1 MPETPSA
8 RQAGYRMD
16 RGRWAR
22 LSFDEQMGNIGSEVG
37 RAIAARR
44 AGKPLREER
53 AIARA
58 IDLFGATAEVW
69 VGTLYSYRLRE
80 VLRSRD
86 EFLRLFY
93 DGTFEDDADNI
104 ERYFLFF
111 AWRARSKVSP
121 NYNSMISIESEPLI
135 VRNDLSSIT

>member
-1 MPETPSA
+1 MAE
-8 RQAGYRMD
+8 YRMD
-16 RGRWAR
+16 RDRWAR

-44 AGKPLREER
+44 AGKALREER

-58 IDLFGATAEVW
+58 IDLFSATVEVLI
-69 VGTLYSYRLRE
+69 GTRYSYRLRE

-111 AWRARSKVSP
+111 AWRAR
-121 NYNSMISIESEPLI
+121 NSAEFSL
-135 VRNDLSSIT
+135 